1 MSHISTFI
9 SKYQEQLKWAL
20 VGALIALGIYI
31 SYEALAGVLILLF
44 GGGLAQDH
52 KKVMQQRREAI
63 KSFEDHNERVDKQAD
78 ELKDQVEASKTAA
91 GEAKAKEVDSFIDGE
106 WK

>member
-44 GGGLAQDH
+44 GGGLA
-52 KKVMQQRREAI
+52 
-63 KSFEDHNERVDKQAD
+63 
-78 ELKDQVEASKTAA
+78 
-91 GEAKAKEVDSFIDGE
+91 
-106 WK
+106 